1 MKSKMSLKSWSWT
14 LAAVLSISSLSFSS
28 CSNNDENL
36 VDTPKTAPTTNQP
49 TMKLSGNTWVR
60 AYEAKGKAGA
70 GSTADK
76 NTDFSYVYVI
86 DAYKFTEDGKGEF
99 NRYFFNEDDNLEEPD
114 VVWGLQGS
122 GHFTYSMKA
131 DGKVDITLS
140 EDMKQAFP
148 HQWTVELADTLI
160 NAKSIDGKDIQL
172 ERAPEGIK
180 VILSD
185 WNENSQRAS
194 TRGGKDNNAIT
205 QAIDDDVKDVKYSVL
220 KEEELSYASILG
232 NVAASALRNTSI
244 GKMMR
249 SFGLMKKDTQ
259 KAGTRAATTSRHW
272 EMRTGYYRCFSYT
285 YESVDEVGKPITLSA
300 RIMWP
305 KWHLLKVE
313 EEPNNIMLVPHFTIM
328 GEHECPSYGGS
339 VESLVMSGDRI
350 LIMPDYIGYGVTK
363 DRVHPYI
370 NQNVCAQNSIDALRA
385 GYKLFKEKAK
395 VTLHKDW
402 RLYVTGMSQGGGN
415 SLAVHKWLDTHDEFA
430 KNWRFE
436 YSYSCAGPYNPK
448 KTIEKYFEQKNLSYP
463 VVLPA
468 TVKSMIASYPNIL
481 GKWKEEDFYSKSYL
495 EIKAE
500 VDKMISS
507 KEYTSDEINNVFF
520 KHYPHKGEAGINGG
534 KQVKITDVVSDE
546 LMNPNSEIYIALM
559 KCLADNDLTT
569 GWTPKHPIYLYHGT
583 ADDVVP
589 YENAKA
595 VVNAFPSMAS
605 LTDAKGSFNDHLG
618 ACAQYM
624 GVMFTNFW

>member
-1 MKSKMSLKSWSWT
+1 MKSKMTSKSWSWT

-36 VDTPKTAPTTNQP
+36 VDTPKTAPIANQTT
-49 TMKLSGNTWVR
+49 TKLSGNTWVR
-60 AYEAKGKAGA
+60 AYEAKGIAGA
-70 GSTADK
+70 GSAADK

-99 NRYFFNEDDNLEEPD
+99 NRYFFDENDNLEVPD

-148 HQWTVELADTLI
+148 HQWTVELADTLLK
-160 NAKSIDGKDIQL
+160 AKSIDGKDIQL

-194 TRGGKDNNAIT
+194 TRGGKDYNAIT
-205 QAIDDDVKDVKYSVL
+205 QDIDDDVKDVKYSVL

-468 TVKSMIASYPNIL
+468 TVKSMIASYPDIL
-481 GKWKEEDFYSKSYL
+481 GKWKEEDFYSKSYQ

-569 GWTPKHPIYLYHGT
+569 GWTPKHPIYLFHGT

-605 LTDAKGSFNDHLG
+605 LTDAKGSINGHIG
-618 ACAQYM
+618 TCTQYM

>member
-1 MKSKMSLKSWSWT
+1 MKSKMTSKTWNWT

-28 CSNNDENL
+28 CSNNDEII
-36 VDTPKTAPTTNQP
+36 VDNPKTAPATNQQ

-70 GSTADK
+70 GSAADK
-76 NTDFSYVYVI
+76 NTDFSYIYVI

-148 HQWTVELADTLI
+148 HQWTVELADTLLK
-160 NAKSIDGKDIQL
+160 AKSIDGKDIQL

-569 GWTPKHPIYLYHGT
+569 GWTPKHPIYLFHGT

-605 LTDAKGSFNDHLG
+605 LTDAKGSINGHIG
-618 ACAQYM
+618 TCTQYM

>member
-28 CSNNDENL
+28 CSNNDEII
-36 VDTPKTAPTTNQP
+36 VDNPKTAPAANQP

-148 HQWTVELADTLI
+148 QQWTVELADTLI

-180 VILSD
+180 MILSD

-468 TVKSMIASYPNIL
+468 TVKSMIASHPDIL

-507 KEYTSDEINNVFF
+507 KEYTSNEINEVFF
-520 KHYPHKGEAGINGG
+520 KHYPHKGEAGISSG

-595 VVNAFPSMAS
+595 VMNAFPSMAS

>member
-1 MKSKMSLKSWSWT
+1 MKSKMTSKSWSWT

-36 VDTPKTAPTTNQP
+36 VDTPKTAPIANQTT
-49 TMKLSGNTWVR
+49 TKLSGNTWVR
-60 AYEAKGKAGA
+60 AYEAKGIAGA
-70 GSTADK
+70 GSAADK

-99 NRYFFNEDDNLEEPD
+99 NRYFFDENDNLEVPD

-148 HQWTVELADTLI
+148 HQWTVELADTLLK
-160 NAKSIDGKDIQL
+160 AKSIDGKDIQL

-194 TRGGKDNNAIT
+194 TRGGKDYNAIT
-205 QAIDDDVKDVKYSVL
+205 QDIDDDVKDVKYSVL

-468 TVKSMIASYPNIL
+468 TVKSMIASYPDIL

-520 KHYPHKGEAGINGG
+520 KHYPHKGEADINGG

-546 LMNPNSEIYIALM
+546 LLDPNSEIYIALM

-569 GWTPKHPIYLYHGT
+569 GWTPKHPIYLFHGT

-605 LTDAKGSFNDHLG
+605 LTDAKGSINGHIG
-618 ACAQYM
+618 TCTQYM

>member
-1 MKSKMSLKSWSWT
+1 M
-14 LAAVLSISSLSFSS
+14 
-28 CSNNDENL
+28 
-36 VDTPKTAPTTNQP
+36 
-49 TMKLSGNTWVR
+49 
-60 AYEAKGKAGA
+60 
-70 GSTADK
+70 
-76 NTDFSYVYVI
+76 
-86 DAYKFTEDGKGEF
+86 
-99 NRYFFNEDDNLEEPD
+99 
-114 VVWGLQGS
+114 
-122 GHFTYSMKA
+122 
-131 DGKVDITLS
+131 
-140 EDMKQAFP
+140 
-148 HQWTVELADTLI
+148 
-160 NAKSIDGKDIQL
+160 
-172 ERAPEGIK
+172 
-180 VILSD
+180 
-185 WNENSQRAS
+185 
-194 TRGGKDNNAIT
+194 
-205 QAIDDDVKDVKYSVL
+205 
-220 KEEELSYASILG
+220 
-232 NVAASALRNTSI
+232 
-244 GKMMR
+244 
-249 SFGLMKKDTQ
+249 
-259 KAGTRAATTSRHW
+259 
-272 EMRTGYYRCFSYT
+272 
-285 YESVDEVGKPITLSA
+285 GKPVTLSA

-305 KWHLLKVE
+305 KWAIFNLE

-328 GEHECPSYGGS
+328 GEHECPSYGGC

-350 LIMPDYIGYGVTK
+350 LIIPDYIGYGVTK
-363 DRVHPYI
+363 DRVHPYV

-436 YSYSCAGPYNPK
+436 YSYCCAGPYNPQ

-468 TVKSMIASYPNIL
+468 TVKSMIASYPDIL

-507 KEYTSDEINNVFF
+507 KEYTSNEINEVFF
-520 KHYPHKGEAGINGG
+520 KHYPHKGEAGISSG

-595 VVNAFPSMAS
+595 VMNAFPSMAS

>member
-36 VDTPKTAPTTNQP
+36 VDTPKTAPTTSQP

-76 NTDFSYVYVI
+76 NTDFSYIYVI

-148 HQWTVELADTLI
+148 QQWTVELADTLI

-180 VILSD
+180 MILSD
-185 WNENSQRAS
+185 WNENSQKAS
-194 TRGGKDNNAIT
+194 TRGGNDNNAIT
-205 QAIDDDVKDVKYSVL
+205 QAIDDDVRDVKYGVL
-220 KEEELSYASILG
+220 KEENLTFASILG
-232 NVAASALRNTSI
+232 KVAASAVRNTAI
-244 GKMMR
+244 GDMMR
-249 SFGLMKKDTQ
+249 SIGLMKKDTQ
-259 KAGTRAATTSRHW
+259 KAGTRAASTSRHW
-272 EMRTGYYRCFSYT
+272 ENHTGYYRCFSYT
-285 YESVDEVGKPITLSA
+285 YESIDEVGKPVTLSA
-300 RIMWP
+300 LIMWP
-305 KWHLLKVE
+305 KWAIFNLE

-328 GEHECPSYGGS
+328 GEHECPSYGGC

-350 LIMPDYIGYGVTK
+350 LIIPDYIGYGVTK
-363 DRVHPYI
+363 DRVHPYV

-436 YSYSCAGPYNPK
+436 YSYCCAGPYNPQ

-468 TVKSMIASYPNIL
+468 TVKSMIASYPDIL

-546 LMNPNSEIYIALM
+546 LLDPNSEIYIALM

-595 VVNAFPSMAS
+595 VMNAFPSMAS

>member
-1 MKSKMSLKSWSWT
+1 MKSKMTSKSWSWT

-36 VDTPKTAPTTNQP
+36 VDTPKTAPIANQTT
-49 TMKLSGNTWVR
+49 TKLSGNTWVR
-60 AYEAKGKAGA
+60 AYEAKGIAGA
-70 GSTADK
+70 GSAADK

-99 NRYFFNEDDNLEEPD
+99 NRYFFDENDNLEVPD

-148 HQWTVELADTLI
+148 HQWTVELADTLLK
-160 NAKSIDGKDIQL
+160 AKSIDGKDIQL

-194 TRGGKDNNAIT
+194 TRGGKDYNAIT
-205 QAIDDDVKDVKYSVL
+205 QDIDDDVKDVKYSVL

-468 TVKSMIASYPNIL
+468 TVKSMIASYPDIL
-481 GKWKEEDFYSKSYL
+481 GKWKEEDFYSKSYQ

-546 LMNPNSEIYIALM
+546 LLNPNSEIYIALM

-569 GWTPKHPIYLYHGT
+569 GWTPKHPIYLFHGT

-605 LTDAKGSFNDHLG
+605 LTDAKGSINGHIG
-618 ACAQYM
+618 TCTQYM

>member
-1 MKSKMSLKSWSWT
+1 MTSKTWNWT

-28 CSNNDENL
+28 CSNNDEII
-36 VDTPKTAPTTNQP
+36 VDNPKTAPATNQQ

-70 GSTADK
+70 GSAADK
-76 NTDFSYVYVI
+76 NTDFSYIYVI

-148 HQWTVELADTLI
+148 HQWTVELADTLLK
-160 NAKSIDGKDIQL
+160 AKSIDGKDIQL

-569 GWTPKHPIYLYHGT
+569 GWTPKHPIYLFHGT

-605 LTDAKGSFNDHLG
+605 LTDAKGSINGHIG
-618 ACAQYM
+618 TCTQYM

>member
-1 MKSKMSLKSWSWT
+1 MKSKMTSKTWNWT

-28 CSNNDENL
+28 CSNNDEII
-36 VDTPKTAPTTNQP
+36 VDNPKTAPAANQQ

-60 AYEAKGKAGA
+60 AYEAKGKVGA
-70 GSTADK
+70 GSAADK
-76 NTDFSYVYVI
+76 NTDFSYIYVI

-148 HQWTVELADTLI
+148 HQWTVELADTLLK
-160 NAKSIDGKDIQL
+160 AKSIDGKDIQL

-546 LMNPNSEIYIALM
+546 LLDPNSEIYIALM

>member
-70 GSTADK
+70 GSAADK

-148 HQWTVELADTLI
+148 QQWTVELADTLLK
-160 NAKSIDGKDIQL
+160 AKSIDGKDIQL

-180 VILSD
+180 MILSD
-185 WNENSQRAS
+185 WNENSQKAS
-194 TRGGKDNNAIT
+194 TRGGNDNNVIT
-205 QAIDDDVKDVKYSVL
+205 QAIDDDVRDVKYGVL
-220 KEEELSYASILG
+220 KEENLTFASILG
-232 NVAASALRNTSI
+232 KVAASAVRNTAI
-244 GKMMR
+244 GDMMR
-249 SFGLMKKDTQ
+249 SIGLMKKDTQ
-259 KAGTRAATTSRHW
+259 KAGTRAASTSRHW
-272 EMRTGYYRCFSYT
+272 ENHTGYYRCFSYT
-285 YESVDEVGKPITLSA
+285 YESIDEVGKPVTLSA

-305 KWHLLKVE
+305 KWAIFNLE

-328 GEHECPSYGGS
+328 GEHECPSYGGC

-350 LIMPDYIGYGVTK
+350 LIIPDYIGYGVTK
-363 DRVHPYI
+363 DRVHPYV

-436 YSYSCAGPYNPK
+436 YSYCCAGPYNPQ

-468 TVKSMIASYPNIL
+468 TVKSMIASYPDIL

-507 KEYTSDEINNVFF
+507 KEYTSNEINEVFF
-520 KHYPHKGEAGINGG
+520 KHYPHKGEAGISSG

-595 VVNAFPSMAS
+595 VMNAFPSMAS

>member
-99 NRYFFNEDDNLEEPD
+99 NRYFFNEDDNLEVPD

-185 WNENSQRAS
+185 WNENSQKAS
-194 TRGGKDNNAIT
+194 TRGGNDNNAIT
-205 QAIDDDVKDVKYSVL
+205 QAIDDDVRDVKYGVL
-220 KEEELSYASILG
+220 KEENLTFASILG
-232 NVAASALRNTSI
+232 KVAASAVRNTAI
-244 GKMMR
+244 GDMMR
-249 SFGLMKKDTQ
+249 SIGLMKKDTQ
-259 KAGTRAATTSRHW
+259 KAGTRAASTSRHW
-272 EMRTGYYRCFSYT
+272 ENHTGYYRCFSYT
-285 YESVDEVGKPITLSA
+285 YESIDEVGKPVTLSA

-305 KWHLLKVE
+305 KWAIFNLE

-328 GEHECPSYGGS
+328 GEHECPSYGGC

-350 LIMPDYIGYGVTK
+350 LIIPDDIGYGVTK
-363 DRVHPYI
+363 DRVHPYV

-436 YSYSCAGPYNPK
+436 YSYCCAGPYNPQ

-468 TVKSMIASYPNIL
+468 TVKSMIASYPDIL
-481 GKWKEEDFYSKSYL
+481 GKWKEEDFYSETYLKYKSV
-495 EIKAE
+495 I
-500 VDKMISS
+500 DCMISS
-507 KEYTSDEINNVFF
+507 KEYTANAINKEIF
-520 KHYPHKGEAGINGG
+520 KIFPHKGEAGINGG
-534 KQVKITDVVSDE
+534 QQIWLTDI
-546 LMNPNSEIYIALM
+546 LNPEVANAESAMSKALFE
-559 KCLADNDLTT
+559 CLAKNDLTK
-569 GWTPKHPIYLYHGT
+569 GWHPVHPIRLYHGKGDT
-583 ADDVVP
+583 IVSFANS
-589 YENAKA
+589 EA
-595 VVNAFPSMAS
+595 VMAAFPDMATLDISMEG
-605 LTDAKGSFNDHLG
+605 TDGHLFTCAKWL
-618 ACAQYM
+618 AQVGIGY
-624 GVMFTNFW
+624 W

>member
-1 MKSKMSLKSWSWT
+1 MKSKMTSKTWSWT

-28 CSNNDENL
+28 CSNNDENI
-36 VDTPKTAPTTNQP
+36 VDTPHTAPAANQQ

-76 NTDFSYVYVI
+76 NTDFSYIYVI

-99 NRYFFNEDDNLEEPD
+99 NRYFFDENDNLEVPD

-185 WNENSQRAS
+185 WNENSQKAS
-194 TRGGKDNNAIT
+194 TRGGNDNNAIT

-220 KEEELSYASILG
+220 KEEDLSYAAILG
-232 NVAASALRNTSI
+232 NVAASAVRNTFI
-244 GKMMR
+244 GDILRYLGVKN
-249 SFGLMKKDTQ
+249 SSSQ
-259 KAGTRAATTSRHW
+259 KAGTRAATISRHW
-272 EMRTGYYRCFSYT
+272 EMHTGYYRCFSYT

-305 KWHLLKVE
+305 KWAIFNLE

-328 GEHECPSYGGS
+328 GEHECPSYGGC

-363 DRVHPYI
+363 DRVHPYV

-415 SLAVHKWLDTHDEFA
+415 TLAIHKWLDTHDEFA

-448 KTIEKYFEQKNLSYP
+448 KTFEQYFAQKKHSYP

-468 TVKSMIASYPNIL
+468 TMKSMIASYPDVL
-481 GKWKEEDFYSKSYL
+481 GKWKEEDFYNESYL
-495 EIKAE
+495 EIKAQ
-500 VDKMISS
+500 VDEMMSS
-507 KEYTSDEINNVFF
+507 KEKTSSEINDVFF
-520 KHYPHKGEAGINGG
+520 KHYPHKGEAGIKSGEEIL
-534 KQVKITDVVSDE
+534 ITDVVCKD
-546 LMNPNSEIYIALM
+546 LMDPNSEMYNALM

-569 GWTPKHPIYLYHGT
+569 GWTPKHPIYLFHGN
-583 ADDVVP
+583 ADDIVP
-589 YENAKA
+589 YENAKE
-595 VVNAFPSMAS
+595 VVKAFPGIAS
-605 LTDAKGSFNDHLG
+605 LTDAKGPANGHIG
-618 ACAQYM
+618 ACAEYM
-624 GVMFTNFW
+624 GIVFANFW

>member
-1 MKSKMSLKSWSWT
+1 MKSKMTSKSWSWT

-36 VDTPKTAPTTNQP
+36 VDTPKTAPIANQTT
-49 TMKLSGNTWVR
+49 TKLSGNTWVR
-60 AYEAKGKAGA
+60 AYEAKGIAGA
-70 GSTADK
+70 GSAADK

-99 NRYFFNEDDNLEEPD
+99 NRYFFDENDNLEVPD

-148 HQWTVELADTLI
+148 HQWTVELADTLLK
-160 NAKSIDGKDIQL
+160 AKSIDGKDIQL

-194 TRGGKDNNAIT
+194 TRGGKDYNAIT
-205 QAIDDDVKDVKYSVL
+205 QDIDDDVKDVKYSVL

-468 TVKSMIASYPNIL
+468 TVKSMIASYPDIL
-481 GKWKEEDFYSKSYL
+481 GKWKEEDFYSKSYQ

-546 LMNPNSEIYIALM
+546 LLDPNSEIYIALM

-569 GWTPKHPIYLYHGT
+569 GWTPKHPIYLFHGT

-605 LTDAKGSFNDHLG
+605 LTDAKGSINGHIG
-618 ACAQYM
+618 TCTQYM